1 MNLRRRPT
9 CALAAALALG
19 APGGADAAPTDRP
32 IVVTPDNFV
41 RAESDLYFSGVVK
54 DGGFG
59 KFMHRREPTPIAKQT
74 VIRMNRDTL
83 YSATVFDLD
92 AGPVTITLPDPGKRF
107 LSMQV
112 IDEDEYAPQ
121 VVYGGGVRTLTKEEI
136 GTRYVLAAVRILVD
150 PNDPKDVDAVRAL
163 QDAITI
169 SQPGG
174 PGTFKVPNWDASSQ
188 IKVRGALLELAAT
201 IPDTKGM
208 FGPKGKVD
216 PVRHLIGSSAAWGGN
231 PEQDALYLNVTPAH
245 NDGKTIY
252 KLSVKD
258 VPVDGFWSI
267 SVYDDKGYFA
277 PNPENA
283 YSLNNLTAKPG
294 DDGAFAIQFGGCDG
308 KVANCLPTPA
318 GWNYLVRLYRPK
330 PEILN
335 GTWTFPEP
343 QAAR

>member
-1 MNLRRRPT
+1 MKLFRRSTRALFAT
-9 CALAAALALG
+9 LALCALGFAH
-19 APGGADAAPTDRP
+19 AAPADPP
-32 IVVTPDNFV
+32 IAVTPDNFA

-59 KFMHRREPTPIAKQT
+59 KFMHRREPTPVAKQT

-83 YSATVFDLD
+83 YSAAVFDLD

-112 IDEDEYAPQ
+112 IDEDEYSPEVA
-121 VVYGGGVRTLTKEEI
+121 YGANVRTLTKEEI

-150 PNDPKDVDAVRAL
+150 PNDQKDVEAVRAL
-163 QDAITI
+163 QDAIKI
-169 SQPGG
+169 DQPGG
-174 PGTFKVPNWDASSQ
+174 PGSFKIPNWDASSQ
-188 IKVRGALLELAAT
+188 IKVRGALLELAST
-201 IPDTKGM
+201 VPDTKGM

-216 PVRHLIGSSAAWGGN
+216 PVRHLIGSAAAWGGN

-252 KLSVKD
+252 KLNVKD
-258 VPVDGFWSI
+258 VPVEGFWSI

-283 YSLNNLTAKPG
+283 YSLNNLTAKAG
-294 DDGAFAIQFGGCDG
+294 DDGSFAIQFGGCDG
-308 KVANCLPTPA
+308 KIANCLPTPP

-335 GTWTFPEP
+335 GAWSFPEP